1 MIGNPNTE
9 EVLTKSVLGIFEFR
23 NNTCSEDQWE
33 TGLLENHSLIL
44 SLGKPKKKKK
54 QNIKA

>member
-9 EVLTKSVLGIFEFR
+9 EVPTKSVLGIFEFR

-33 TGLLENHSLIL
+33 TGWLENHSLIL
-44 SLGKPKKKKK
+44 SWVNKKKKK
-54 QNIKA
+54 QNN

>member
-44 SLGKPKKKKK
+44 SLGKPKKKKAK
-54 QNIKA
+54 Y